1 MNNSI
6 RKNLSKCK
14 ILTDI
19 SDFFSKYFRR
29 IKTAFKIC
37 STTGSISKTKEAEE
51 D

>member
-6 RKNLSKCK
+6 RKKLSKCK

-19 SDFFSKYFRR
+19 SGFFNKHYNRV
-29 IKTAFKIC
+29 KTAFKIR
-37 STTGSISKTKEAEE
+37 STTGSGSNPKEAEE